1 MKIKRFLVALCGLF
15 ALVSLNSCGY
25 NTMVSQD
32 ENVKGKWA
40 QVENAYQ
47 RRADLVPNLVNTVK
61 GAAKHEESTLTA
73 VVEARAKATS
83 VTINADDLSE
93 ENIAKFQK
101 VQDEFSGSLSRL
113 LASVEAYPDLKANQ
127 NFLELQAQL
136 EGTENR
142 ISTERRSYNEA
153 VQQYNTTV
161 RSFPNN
167 LMAGMFG
174 FKAKGTFTAAR
185 VRIKRQRYH
194 SNSKLL
200 GMNRMMDDAAFV
212 EAHHPFFYRVLISL
226 DPLNLE

>member
-1 MKIKRFLVALCGLF
+1 MKMKRFLVALCGLF

-101 VQDEFSGSLSRL
+101 VQDQFSGSLSRL

-142 ISTERRSYNEA
+142 ISTERRAYNEA
-153 VQQYNTTV
+153 VQQFNTTV

-174 FKAKGTFTAAR
+174 FKAKGTFTAAPGSDKAPT
-185 VRIKRQRYH
+185 V
-194 SNSKLL
+194 S
-200 GMNRMMDDAAFV
+200 F
-212 EAHHPFFYRVLISL
+212 
-226 DPLNLE
+226 

>member
-142 ISTERRSYNEA
+142 ISTERRAYNEA

-174 FKAKGTFTAAR
+174 FKAKGTFTAAPGSDKAPT
-185 VRIKRQRYH
+185 V
-194 SNSKLL
+194 S
-200 GMNRMMDDAAFV
+200 F
-212 EAHHPFFYRVLISL
+212 
-226 DPLNLE
+226 

>member
-1 MKIKRFLVALCGLF
+1 MKMKRFLAALCGLF

-83 VTINADDLSE
+83 VTINADDLTE

-101 VQDEFSGSLSRL
+101 VQDQFSGSLSRL

-153 VQQYNTTV
+153 VQQFNTTV

-174 FKAKGTFTAAR
+174 FKAKGTFTAAPGSDKAPT
-185 VRIKRQRYH
+185 V
-194 SNSKLL
+194 S
-200 GMNRMMDDAAFV
+200 F
-212 EAHHPFFYRVLISL
+212 
-226 DPLNLE
+226 

>member
-1 MKIKRFLVALCGLF
+1 MKIKKFLVALCGLF

-174 FKAKGTFTAAR
+174 FKAKGTFTAAPGSDKAPT
-185 VRIKRQRYH
+185 V
-194 SNSKLL
+194 S
-200 GMNRMMDDAAFV
+200 F
-212 EAHHPFFYRVLISL
+212 
-226 DPLNLE
+226 

>member
-127 NFLELQAQL
+127 NFLELQAQM

-174 FKAKGTFTAAR
+174 FKAKGTFTAAPGSDKAPT
-185 VRIKRQRYH
+185 V
-194 SNSKLL
+194 S
-200 GMNRMMDDAAFV
+200 F
-212 EAHHPFFYRVLISL
+212 
-226 DPLNLE
+226 

>member
-1 MKIKRFLVALCGLF
+1 MKMKRFLVALCGLF

-101 VQDEFSGSLSRL
+101 VQDQFSGSLSRL

-153 VQQYNTTV
+153 VQQFNTTV

-174 FKAKGTFTAAR
+174 FKAKGTFTAAPGSDKAPT
-185 VRIKRQRYH
+185 V
-194 SNSKLL
+194 S
-200 GMNRMMDDAAFV
+200 F
-212 EAHHPFFYRVLISL
+212 
-226 DPLNLE
+226 